1 MTRDKNYWD
10 GEEIEWGSDKVRA
23 VMVSAGMLYSVM
35 STIHF
40 LPI

>member
-10 GEEIEWGSDKVRA
+10 GDEIEWGSDKVRA
-23 VMVSAGMLYSVM
+23 VMASAGMGSVM
-35 STIHF
+35 GTIHF